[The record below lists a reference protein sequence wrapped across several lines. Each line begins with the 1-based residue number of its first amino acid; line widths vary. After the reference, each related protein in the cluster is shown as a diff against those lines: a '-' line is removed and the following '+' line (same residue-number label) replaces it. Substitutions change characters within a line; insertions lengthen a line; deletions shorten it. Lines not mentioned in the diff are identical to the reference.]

1 MHTGTLVIHIQQVL
15 VSGFGLVQ
23 AQFSVL
29 GEALPRV
36 LLAFLALRFFG
47 DSMFCLFPLVCPE
60 AALLGMKLTG
70 RPEGCQPPT

>member
-1 MHTGTLVIHIQQVL
+1 MHTGTLAIHMQQVL
-15 VSGFGLVQ
+15 VSEFGFEQ

-29 GEALPRV
+29 GKALSRV
-36 LLAFLALRFFG
+36 LLAFIALRFSG